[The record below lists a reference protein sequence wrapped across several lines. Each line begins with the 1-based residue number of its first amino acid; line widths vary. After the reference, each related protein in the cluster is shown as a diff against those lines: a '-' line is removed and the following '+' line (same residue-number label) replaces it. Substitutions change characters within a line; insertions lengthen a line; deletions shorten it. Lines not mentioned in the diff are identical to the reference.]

1 MSVKSK
7 GLTVP
12 DKSAADGANRG
23 IRKYIRHNWQL
34 WIMLFPAMLYI
45 LIFCY
50 VPMYGIQL
58 AFREYSFTAGI
69 TGGKFVGMKYFRQ
82 YFESPMFWTTP
93 VSYTHLDVYKR
104 QIYMDYCF
112 FVVINNNYMI

>member
-12 DKSAADGANRG
+12 DKNAADGANRG

-58 AFREYSFTAGI
+58 AFREELRQKGI
-69 TGGKFVGMKYFRQ
+69 IKYNGGKTEFMYRGL
-82 YFESPMFWTTP
+82 
-93 VSYTHLDVYKR
+93 LDGVDMAMDGSRHDKR
-104 QIYMDYCF
+104 LWCQ
-112 FVVINNNYMI
+112 

>member
-12 DKSAADGANRG
+12 DKNAADGANRG

-45 LIFCY
+45 
-50 VPMYGIQL
+50 
-58 AFREYSFTAGI
+58 
-69 TGGKFVGMKYFRQ
+69 
-82 YFESPMFWTTP
+82 P

-104 QIYMDYCF
+104 QGLITED
-112 FVVINNNYMI
+112 MI

>member
-82 YFESPMFWTTP
+82 YFESPMFWTCLL
-93 VSYTHLDVYKR
+93 YTSDAA
-104 QIYMDYCF
+104 DD
-112 FVVINNNYMI
+112 